1 MADKFINQNGLREIK
16 TYIDDKDSGLQETL
30 VSGTNIKTIN
40 GQSLLGQGNIDIDNV
55 FVATY
60 GQTNFSDIENAI
72 NNGEVVVVK
81 GFNQHNQGEVYV
93 VSVFT
98 KLYGG
103 TIYLT
108 CVESGMSN
116 VIFFGTNINWQFM
129 RRELQERLAD
139 GLNIKTINNESLL
152 GSGNLSL
159 PTKTYIDNLVATKQD
174 TLVSG
179 TNIKTINN
187 ESLLGS
193 GNITTFD
200 DVFVAT
206 YNTTA
211 FSELASAITGGKS
224 IILKNINNSNVLFD
238 MVVNMS
244 SLGTSGI
251 NLKGIVYDQSTV
263 YKVSVTVS
271 TSNVWSNTFE
281 EVLDVSTDNDYGVV
295 KLNSSES
302 VTLNSDGQLD
312 IGGRLGQMSNTTG
325 IFHSKDRQP
334 RNVGDFSFLITDA
347 IGMNLSAPRDFALVT
362 GVNIQLNKSHPAG
375 STTYTVANNYANR
388 IACAVLANGGYLSQ
402 SEAYSKENQIV
413 QVTSVKINGQNYTP
427 DSSVNDS
434 SKPITITV
442 ATSANPTTAVT
453 QLRAFGGVTG
463 GYCSEYIGQC
473 VGGTLGASLAI
484 GQRVYSSSN
493 VNCIVA
499 ADVYNT
505 GNGNAIFGRQHI
517 SRKNR
522 SLLAGTGHDTTN
534 AKSEGVVAFGDWS
547 DLSSPEILF
556 AVGDGTSH
564 TDRSNALEVRN
575 RCIVLKSPN
584 GTKWKITVDNDGN
597 LTTTAI

>member
-1 MADKFINQNGLREIK
+1 MAGFLSKERFRYFWNKLEP
-16 TYIDDKDSGLQETL
+16 
-30 VSGTNIKTIN
+30 
-40 GQSLLGQGNIDIDNV
+40 LLN
-55 FVATY
+55 
-60 GQTNFSDIENAI
+60 S
-72 NNGEVVVVK
+72 
-81 GFNQHNQGEVYV
+81 
-93 VSVFT
+93 
-98 KLYGG
+98 
-103 TIYLT
+103 
-108 CVESGMSN
+108 
-116 VIFFGTNINWQFM
+116 
-129 RRELQERLAD
+129 
-139 GLNIKTINNESLL
+139 
-152 GSGNLSL
+152 
-159 PTKTYIDNLVATKQD
+159 KQD
-174 TLVSG
+174 ALVSG

-193 GNITTFD
+193 GDITTFD

-206 YNTTA
+206 YNTTT
-211 FSELASAITGGKS
+211 FSELASAITSAKS
-224 IILKNINNSNVLFD
+224 IILKNINNSNLLFD

-251 NLKGIVYDQSTV
+251 NLKGVVYDQSIL
-263 YKVSVTVS
+263 YKVSVTVT

-281 EVLDVSTDNDYGVV
+281 EVLDVATDDDYGLV

-302 VTLNSDGQLD
+302 VTLNSDGQLN

-347 IGMNLSAPRDFALVT
+347 IGMNLNAPRDFALVT
-362 GVNIQLNKSHPAG
+362 GVNITLNKSHPAG

-427 DSSVNDS
+427 DSSANS
-434 SKPITITV
+434 SSYPITITV
-442 ATSANPTTAVT
+442 SESANPTSAVT
-453 QLRAFGGVTG
+453 QLRAFGGITG

-484 GQRVYSSSN
+484 GQRVFSSAN
-493 VNCIVA
+493 VNCIVS

-522 SLLAGTGHDTTN
+522 GLLAGTGHDTTN
-534 AKSEGVVAFGDWS
+534 ARSESVSALGEWS
-547 DLSSPEILF
+547 DLSSSETLF
-556 AVGDGTSH
+556 AIGDGTSH
-564 TDRSNALEVRN
+564 TARSNAFEVRDQ
-575 RCIVLKSPN
+575 CIVLKSPN
-584 GTKWKITVDNDGN
+584 GTKWKITVDNSGN
-597 LTTTAI
+597 LITTAI